1 MAVTIKLNE
10 KLVQWSG
17 GTAEATVTAA
27 TVREALL
34 QLARQQPA
42 LATRLFNC
50 DGELR
55 TLFRFTRNG
64 EPVTLD
70 TPLHDGDTLLLE
82 LA

>member
-1 MAVTIKLNE
+1 MAVTIRLNE

-17 GTAEATVTAA
+17 GAPEATVTAA
-27 TVREALL
+27 TVRQALH

-55 TLFRFTRNG
+55 TIFRFTRQG
-64 EPVTLD
+64 ELLSLD